1 MTSESDNSYL
11 ALHRKISNYLL
22 PEPKRLG
29 KIGEQ
34 SNSEWS
40 DDNDK
45 SLDQIPKCKQKTTIK
60 QKRKPKLTRHQS
72 DSDSDSN

>member
-29 KIGEQ
+29 KIDKW

-40 DDNDK
+40 NDDDK
-45 SLDQIPKCKQKTTIK
+45 SLDQIPKRKQKTTIK
-60 QKRKPKLTRHQS
+60 QKRKQKLARHQS
-72 DSDSDSN
+72 GSDSDSN